1 MRSRFVLCMI
11 IGLAVIISGCGST
24 EGVKKDAVAD
34 GSVKKERRIV
44 LLINCAAEADYTDK
58 EGRIWKKDQE
68 FQTNQWGYVGGS
80 SVIRDTAI
88 SISNTEDDNI
98 YLNERYGLRAYR
110 IPLENGVYTVKLHF
124 AETWD
129 GISSDGE
136 RVYTV
141 NIEGKEAFK
150 DLDPFKEAGSRLNT
164 AAIKEIKVTIEDGE
178 LTIEFIANIQNPLIN
193 GIEIIQ

>member
-1 MRSRFVLCMI
+1 MKNKFVLCVI
-11 IGLAVIISGCGST
+11 IGLSLIIYGCGST
-24 EGVKKDAVAD
+24 GGAKKDTATD
-34 GSVKKERRIV
+34 DSVKKEPRVV
-44 LLINCAAEADYTDK
+44 LLINCAAEEEYTDK
-58 EGRIWKKDQE
+58 KGRIWKKDRE

-80 SVIRDTAI
+80 AAMRDTEL

-98 YLNERYGLRAYR
+98 YLNERYELEAYR

-124 AETWD
+124 AETWG

-136 RVYTV
+136 RVYSV

-150 DLDPFKEAGSRLNT
+150 DLDPFKEAGNHLNT
-164 AAIKEIKVTIEDGE
+164 AVVKEIDVTIEDGE